1 MVLTIFSSFI
11 KTISGGVSLRHILL
25 KIALIALLVSPA
37 KANDRVDESVALID
51 RLIGH
56 IHMVISNDPSEE
68 EVLKETN
75 YIIDNYF
82 DYDLVARFSAGQAWR
97 SASDNEREAYKIAF
111 RQVML
116 NLAKTQFKS
125 LATLEYFPKQAVPK
139 GDRLVV
145 ASGIIHDKTGEF
157 ADATISWR
165 VSTKTNQPVKIID
178 IEVENISMLITRQQ
192 EHTAIIQQNGGSF
205 QALIDALIAQ
215 AEDIDKSPSAN

>member
-1 MVLTIFSSFI
+1 M
-11 KTISGGVSLRHILL
+11 
-25 KIALIALLVSPA
+25 LVSPA
-37 KANDRVDESVALID
+37 KANDRVDESMALID

-56 IHMVISNDPSEE
+56 INMVISNDPSEE

-97 SASDNEREAYKIAF
+97 SASDEEREAYKIAF

-125 LATLEYFPKQAVPK
+125 LATLEYSPKQAVPK

-165 VSTKTNQPVKIID
+165 VSTKANQPVKIID
-178 IEVENISMLITRQQ
+178 
-192 EHTAIIQQNGGSF
+192 
-205 QALIDALIAQ
+205 
-215 AEDIDKSPSAN
+215 